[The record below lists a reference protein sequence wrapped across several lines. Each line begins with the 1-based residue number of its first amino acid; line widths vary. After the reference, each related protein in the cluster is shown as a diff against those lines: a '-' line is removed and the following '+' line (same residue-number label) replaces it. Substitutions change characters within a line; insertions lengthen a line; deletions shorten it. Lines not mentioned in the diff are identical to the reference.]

1 MTSLRWQLEVLTAR
15 ADARAIL
22 WASASLTLHDAV
34 DELQAAAERSGLVRA
49 VGQDHIQKIM
59 GDAFARQR
67 DAEC

>member
-1 MTSLRWQLEVLTAR
+1 
-15 ADARAIL
+15 
-22 WASASLTLHDAV
+22 
-34 DELQAAAERSGLVRA
+34 LVRA